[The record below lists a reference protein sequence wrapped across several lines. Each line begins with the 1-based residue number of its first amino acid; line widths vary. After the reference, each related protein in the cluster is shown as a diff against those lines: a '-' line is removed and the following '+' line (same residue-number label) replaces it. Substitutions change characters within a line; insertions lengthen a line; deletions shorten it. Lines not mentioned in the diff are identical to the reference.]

1 MPQCSQS
8 KRSKLSRFDGK
19 NTDRPLR
26 YSRILQEF
34 FPVEHHAD
42 DSDGQI
48 DPYSAHREI
57 LLSYRL
63 LFAQSRRSRR
73 LMNHQLEDLR
83 SEGKLDPLLKLLVG
97 TSLPSLRST
106 LPRDVFPHSTLTAEG
121 TLQES
126 DTYSA
131 REDFPS
137 FGYRLLILQRYN
149 LRQQPSRVKDLWRDR
164 RNPLQWYTFWAVV
177 WVGGISII
185 LGLLQL
191 LVGVAQLYFAAISR
205 G

>member
-1 MPQCSQS
+1 MQVILLKGGKTDQT
-8 KRSKLSRFDGK
+8 LSY
-19 NTDRPLR
+19 L
-26 YSRILQEF
+26 RILQEF
-34 FPVEHHAD
+34 FPVEHHLD
-42 DSDGQI
+42 DSDSQA

-73 LMNHQLEDLR
+73 LISHELDKSR
-83 SEGKLDPLLKLLVG
+83 SQGKLDPLLRILSV
-97 TSLPSLRST
+97 TSLPSLHSR
-106 LPRDVFPHSTLTAEG
+106 LPRGLFPHSTLNAEG
-121 TLQES
+121 MLQES

-177 WVGGISII
+177 WVGGISIV
-185 LGLLQL
+185 LSVLQL
-191 LVGVAQLYFAAISR
+191 LVGAAQLYLAAMSR

>member
-1 MPQCSQS
+1 MQVIFFKGGKTDQV
-8 KRSKLSRFDGK
+8 LSYF
-19 NTDRPLR
+19 
-26 YSRILQEF
+26 RILQEF
-34 FPVEHHAD
+34 FPVEHHLD
-42 DSDGQI
+42 DSDSQT

-73 LMNHQLEDLR
+73 LIRYELDKLR
-83 SEGKLDPLLKLLVG
+83 SQGKLDPLLRTLSS
-97 TSLPSLRST
+97 TSLPSLHST
-106 LPRDVFPHSTLTAEG
+106 LPRDIFPYSTLTAEG

-131 REDFPS
+131 HEDFPS

-177 WVGGISII
+177 WVGGISIV
-185 LGLLQL
+185 LSVLQF
-191 LVGVAQLYFAAISR
+191 LVGAAQLYFAAVSR